1 MRNIYLMT
9 AALAMMAMTAN
20 AQSMK
25 HINMNASSQN
35 WAVTSAP
42 QKVENSTRKVATRA
56 GSDIT
61 DNQRYIN
68 YSYDE
73 SYVWPATFPADTQGA
88 ISLGTLFYSDAFT
101 KFEGCKIVGARFYVN
116 IPIGA
121 SKVGICHVKIENNT
135 PYVGD
140 ILASKEVP
148 STVAHWNYVWFDE
161 PYKIDTKNFDGLLP
175 YYDFT
180 PSNMSADAGYPIAS
194 SGTYAGTCGAL
205 AYGDVDGKHDQ
216 SSWAWQPIYLG
227 TDGSNLMIQLIIEK
241 EDGNFIIH
249 DLVMDKIAMSP
260 FVKNDTKTGLAFT
273 CHNDGRDNITN
284 VKFGIE
290 VDGVK
295 LGTFTYNK
303 DNLGENFKEIT
314 NADYSNIPVGLP
326 IDKDWAIG
334 EHEVTVYPVLVEGKE
349 PAGDL
354 TNDKL
359 TTKFKV
365 YKDNFDRTKNLVEF
379 YACQMSKY
387 TYFADQVLD
396 KTAKAR
402 EDDDLAIVSIHGDGQ
417 QVNEDGTVETL
428 SDVFTVPE
436 ANKLAY
442 YSTPSDGSGAFNRYF
457 YDNDVINY
465 EKALTVNMAAQ
476 AASDQDNVVSMLNT
490 IINESATYYPSFSTV
505 GIDSKLDDATGKLTI
520 KVMGKLINGY
530 QKLIGDDAR
539 LTVYLTEDK
548 VTGRQSTGGS
558 TIKPRFTHNHV
569 LRKIVTGTLG
579 DALQTNGNSYE
590 NDYEVELD
598 DAWKSQNMHI
608 IAFVSRP
615 MTEKEVDGKT
625 ALASAMND
633 LWVDNTNMVVV
644 GESDLTGISNNVIN
658 WNDVKE
664 VGRYT
669 IDGQK
674 LNAPMKGVNLVKLSN
689 GKTIKVVVK

>member
-35 WAVTSAP
+35 WAETSAP
-42 QKVENSTRKVATRA
+42 QKVENSTKKVATRA
-56 GSDIT
+56 GSDIA

-88 ISLGTLFYSDAFT
+88 ISLGTLFYSDAF
-101 KFEGCKIVGARFYVN
+101 KNFEGCKIVGARFYVN

-241 EDGNFIIH
+241 EDGNFILH
-249 DLVMDKIAMSP
+249 DLVLDKIAMSP
-260 FVKNDTKTGLAFT
+260 FVKNNTKTGLAFT

-290 VDGVK
+290 VDGEK
-295 LGTFTYNK
+295 MGTFTYDK
-303 DNLGENFKEIT
+303 TTAGDAFREIT

-326 IDKDWAIG
+326 INKDWAIG

-349 PAGDL
+349 PEGDL

-379 YACQMSKY
+379 YTCQMSKY
-387 TYFADQVLD
+387 TFFADAVLT

-417 QVNEDGTVETL
+417 QVNEDGSVETL

-442 YSTPSDGSGAFNRYF
+442 YSTPSDGSAAFNRYF
-457 YDNDVINY
+457 YDNDVINA

-476 AASDQDNVVSMLNT
+476 DPSDQDNVVGMLNT
-490 IINESATYYPSFSTV
+490 IIKESAAYYPSFSTV
-505 GIDSKLDDATGKLTI
+505 GIDSKLDDATGKLSI
-520 KVMGKLINGY
+520 KVMGKLINQY
-530 QKLIGDDAR
+530 QQLIGDDAR

-548 VTGRQSTGGS
+548 IIGKQNTGGS
-558 TIKPRFTHNHV
+558 IAKPRFTHNYV

-598 DAWKSQNMHI
+598 DAWKSKNMHI

-615 MTEKEVDGKT
+615 MKEQEKDGKT

-633 LWVDNTNMVVV
+633 LWVDNTNMVAV
-644 GESDLTGISNNVIN
+644 GESDLTGISNVIN
-658 WNDVKE
+658 WNEVKE

-674 LNAPMKGVNLVKLSN
+674 LNAPTKGINLVKLSN
-689 GKTIKVVVK
+689 GQTIKVIVK

>member
-1 MRNIYLMT
+1 MRNIYLMS
-9 AALAMMAMTAN
+9 AALALMAMSAN

-25 HINMNASSQN
+25 RINMETTAKT
-35 WAVTSAP
+35 WAETATP
-42 QKVENSTRKVATRA
+42 QKAAKKIATRA
-56 GSDIT
+56 GELEA
-61 DNQRYIN
+61 NQRYIN
-68 YSYDE
+68 YSFDE

-121 SKVGICHVKIENNT
+121 SKVGVCHVKVENGT

-161 PYKIDTKNFDGLLP
+161 PYKIDTKTFDGLLP

-180 PSNMSADAGYPIAS
+180 PSNMSADAGNPIAS
-194 SGTYAGTCGAL
+194 SGTWAGTCGAL
-205 AYGDVDGKHDQ
+205 AFGDVDGKHDPNT
-216 SSWAWQPIYLG
+216 WAWQPIYIG

-241 EDGNFIIH
+241 EDGNFILH
-249 DLVMDKIAMSP
+249 DLVMGKMAMVP
-260 FVKNDTKTGLAFT
+260 FAKSGNTTGLAFT

-290 VDGVK
+290 VDGEK
-295 LGTFTYNK
+295 MGTFTYDQK
-303 DNLGENFKEIT
+303 TAGDAFREIT
-314 NADYSNIPVGLP
+314 DADNSNIQVGLP
-326 IDKDWAIG
+326 IDKDWSIG

-349 PAGDL
+349 PEGDL

-387 TYFADQVLD
+387 TYFADQVLT

-436 ANKLAY
+436 ANKLAN
-442 YSTPSDGSGAFNRYF
+442 YSTPSDASAAFNRYF

-465 EKALTVNMAAQ
+465 DKALTVNMAAQ
-476 AASDQDNVVSMLNT
+476 KASDQENVVGMLNT
-490 IINESATYYPSFSTV
+490 IINESAAYYPSFSTV
-505 GIDSKLDDATGKLTI
+505 SIDSKLDDATGKLSI
-520 KVMGKLINGY
+520 KVMGKLINKY

-548 VTGRQSTGGS
+548 VKGKQNTGG
-558 TIKPRFTHNHV
+558 TMAKPTTHNHV

-615 MTEKEVDGKT
+615 MKETEKDGKT

-633 LWVDNTNMVVV
+633 LWVDNTNMVAV
-644 GESDLTGISNNVIN
+644 GESDLTGISNVIN
-658 WNDVKE
+658 WNEVKE

-674 LNAPMKGVNLVKLSN
+674 LNAPTKGINLVKLSN
-689 GKTIKVVVK
+689 GQTIKVIVK

>member
-35 WAVTSAP
+35 WAETSAP
-42 QKVENSTRKVATRA
+42 QKVENSTKKVATRA
-56 GSDIT
+56 GSDIA

-88 ISLGTLFYSDAFT
+88 ISLGTLFYSDAF
-101 KFEGCKIVGARFYVN
+101 KKYEGCKIVGARFYVN

-260 FVKNDTKTGLAFT
+260 FVKNDTKTGVAFT

-290 VDGVK
+290 VDGEK
-295 LGTFTYNK
+295 MGTFTYDK
-303 DNLGENFKEIT
+303 DNVGDKFREIT

-326 IDKDWAIG
+326 INKDWAIG

-349 PAGDL
+349 PEGDL

-365 YKDNFDRTKNLVEF
+365 YKDNFERTKNLVEF
-379 YACQMSKY
+379 YTCQMSKY
-387 TYFADQVLD
+387 TYYADEVLT
-396 KTAKAR
+396 KLGKAR
-402 EDDDLAIVSIHGDGQ
+402 EDEDLAIVSIHGESQ
-417 QVNEDGTVETL
+417 QKNEDGSVETL

-442 YSTPSDGSGAFNRYF
+442 YSTPSDGSAAFNRYF
-457 YDNDVINY
+457 YDNDVINL

-476 AASDQDNVVSMLNT
+476 KPSDQDNVVGMLNT
-490 IINESATYYPSFSTV
+490 IIKESAAYYPSFSTV
-505 GIDSKLDDATGKLTI
+505 GIDSKLDDATGKLSI
-520 KVMGKLINGY
+520 KVMGKLINQY
-530 QKLIGDDAR
+530 QQLIGDDAR

-548 VTGRQSTGGS
+548 VIGKQNTGGS
-558 TIKPRFTHNHV
+558 IAKPRFTHNYV

-598 DAWKSQNMHI
+598 DAWKSKNMHI

-615 MTEKEVDGKT
+615 MKEQEKDGKT

-633 LWVDNTNMVVV
+633 LWVDNTNMVAV
-644 GESDLTGISNNVIN
+644 GDSDLTGISNVIN
-658 WNDVKE
+658 WNEVKE

-674 LNAPMKGVNLVKLSN
+674 LNAPTKGINLVKLSN
-689 GKTIKVVVK
+689 GQTIKVVVK

>member
-1 MRNIYLMT
+1 MRNIYLMS
-9 AALAMMAMTAN
+9 AALVLMTMSAN

-25 HINMNASSQN
+25 RINKE
-35 WAVTSAP
+35 VTAKTWVETATP
-42 QKVENSTRKVATRA
+42 QKAAKKIATRA
-56 GSDIT
+56 GELEA
-61 DNQRYIN
+61 NQRYIN

-73 SYVWPATFPADTQGA
+73 SYVWPSTFPADTQGA
-88 ISLGTLFYSDAFT
+88 ISLGTLFYSDAF
-101 KFEGCKIVGARFYVN
+101 KKYEGCKIVGARFYVN

-121 SKVGICHVKIENNT
+121 SKVGVCHVKIENNI

-140 ILASKEVP
+140 ILASKDVP

-205 AYGDVDGKHDQ
+205 AYGDVDGKHDPN
-216 SSWAWQPIYLG
+216 SWAWQPIYLG

-260 FVKNDTKTGLAFT
+260 FVKNDTKTGVAFT

-290 VDGVK
+290 VDGEK
-295 LGTFTYNK
+295 MGTFTYDK
-303 DNLGENFKEIT
+303 TTAGDAFREIT
-314 NADYSNIPVGLP
+314 NADYSNIPVRLP
-326 IDKDWAIG
+326 IDKDWTIG

-387 TYFADQVLD
+387 TYFADQVLT
-396 KTAKAR
+396 KTAEAR
-402 EDDDLAIVSIHGDGQ
+402 EDDDLAIVSIHGESQ
-417 QVNEDGTVETL
+417 QQNEDGTVETL

-476 AASDQDNVVSMLNT
+476 DASDQDNVVSMLNT

-539 LTVYLTEDK
+539 LTVYLTEDEVIGK
-548 VTGRQSTGGS
+548 QSTGGS
-558 TIKPRFTHNHV
+558 IAKPTFTHNHV

-598 DAWKSQNMHI
+598 DAWKSQSMHI

-644 GESDLTGISNNVIN
+644 GESDLTGISNVIN
-658 WNDVKE
+658 WNGVKE

-674 LNAPMKGVNLVKLSN
+674 LNAPMKGINLVKLSN
-689 GKTIKVVVK
+689 GKTIKVIVK

>member
-1 MRNIYLMT
+1 MT

-402 EDDDLAIVSIHGDGQ
+402 EDDDLAIVSIHGESQ
-417 QVNEDGTVETL
+417 QQNEDGTVETL

-689 GKTIKVVVK
+689 GKTIKVVVKQ

>member
-1 MRNIYLMT
+1 MT

-35 WAVTSAP
+35 WAETSAP
-42 QKVENSTRKVATRA
+42 QKVENSTKKVATRA
-56 GSDIT
+56 GSDIA

-88 ISLGTLFYSDAFT
+88 ISLGTLFYSDAFK

-121 SKVGICHVKIENNT
+121 SKVGVCHVKIENNT

-260 FVKNDTKTGLAFT
+260 FVKNDTKTGVAFT

-290 VDGVK
+290 VDGEK
-295 LGTFTYNK
+295 MGTFTYNK
-303 DNLGENFKEIT
+303 DNVGDNFREIT

-326 IDKDWAIG
+326 INKDWAIG

-349 PAGDL
+349 PEGDL

-387 TYFADQVLD
+387 TFFADAVLT

-402 EDDDLAIVSIHGDGQ
+402 EDDDLAIVSIHGESQ
-417 QVNEDGTVETL
+417 QQNEDGTVETL

-476 AASDQDNVVSMLNT
+476 DASDQDNVVSMLNT

-548 VTGRQSTGGS
+548 VIGKQNSGGS
-558 TIKPRFTHNHV
+558 IAKPRYTHNHV

-598 DAWKSQNMHI
+598 DAWKSQSMHI

-633 LWVDNTNMVVV
+633 LWVDNTNMVAV
-644 GESDLTGISNNVIN
+644 GDSDLTGISNVIN
-658 WNDVKE
+658 WNEVKE

-674 LNAPMKGVNLVKLSN
+674 LNAPTKGINLVKLSN
-689 GKTIKVVVK
+689 GQTIKVIVK

>member
-1 MRNIYLMT
+1 MT

-35 WAVTSAP
+35 WAETSAP
-42 QKVENSTRKVATRA
+42 QKVENSTKKVATRA
-56 GSDIT
+56 GSDIA

-88 ISLGTLFYSDAFT
+88 ISLGTLFYSDAFK

-121 SKVGICHVKIENNT
+121 SKVGVCHVKIENNT

-260 FVKNDTKTGLAFT
+260 FVKNDTKTGVAFT

-290 VDGVK
+290 VDGEK
-295 LGTFTYNK
+295 MGTFTYNK
-303 DNLGENFKEIT
+303 DNVGDNFREIT

-326 IDKDWAIG
+326 INKDWAIG

-349 PAGDL
+349 PEGDL

-387 TYFADQVLD
+387 TFFADAVLT

-402 EDDDLAIVSIHGDGQ
+402 EDDDLAIVSIHGKSQ
-417 QVNEDGTVETL
+417 QQNEDGTVETL

-476 AASDQDNVVSMLNT
+476 DASDQDNVVSMLNT

-548 VTGRQSTGGS
+548 VIGKQNSGGS
-558 TIKPRFTHNHV
+558 IAKPRYTHNHV

-633 LWVDNTNMVVV
+633 LWVDNTNMVAV
-644 GESDLTGISNNVIN
+644 GDSDLTGISNVIN
-658 WNDVKE
+658 WNEVKE

-674 LNAPMKGVNLVKLSN
+674 LNAPMKGINLVKLSN
-689 GKTIKVVVK
+689 GKTIKVIVK

>member
-1 MRNIYLMT
+1 MT

-35 WAVTSAP
+35 WAETSAP
-42 QKVENSTRKVATRA
+42 QKVENSTKKVATRA
-56 GSDIT
+56 GSDIA

-88 ISLGTLFYSDAFT
+88 ISLGTLFYSDAF
-101 KFEGCKIVGARFYVN
+101 KKYEGCKIVGARFYVN

-260 FVKNDTKTGLAFT
+260 FVKNDTKTGVAFT

-290 VDGVK
+290 VDGEK
-295 LGTFTYNK
+295 MGTFTYDK
-303 DNLGENFKEIT
+303 DNVGDKFREIT

-326 IDKDWAIG
+326 INKDWAIG

-349 PAGDL
+349 PEGDL

-379 YACQMSKY
+379 YTCQMSKY
-387 TYFADQVLD
+387 TYYADEVLT
-396 KTAKAR
+396 KLGKAR
-402 EDDDLAIVSIHGDGQ
+402 EDEDLAIVSIHGESQ
-417 QVNEDGTVETL
+417 QKNEDGSVETL

-442 YSTPSDGSGAFNRYF
+442 YSTPSDGSAAFNRYF
-457 YDNDVINY
+457 YDNDVINL

-476 AASDQDNVVSMLNT
+476 KPSDQDNVVGMLNT
-490 IINESATYYPSFSTV
+490 IIKESAAYYPSFSTV
-505 GIDSKLDDATGKLTI
+505 GIDSKLDDATGKLSI
-520 KVMGKLINGY
+520 KVMGKLINQY
-530 QKLIGDDAR
+530 QQLIGDDAR

-548 VTGRQSTGGS
+548 VIGKQNTGGS
-558 TIKPRFTHNHV
+558 IAKPRFTHNHV

-590 NDYEVELD
+590 NDYEIELD
-598 DAWKSQNMHI
+598 DAWKSKNMHI

-615 MTEKEVDGKT
+615 MKEQEKDGKT

-633 LWVDNTNMVVV
+633 LWVDNTNMVAV
-644 GESDLTGISNNVIN
+644 GESDLTGISNVIN
-658 WNDVKE
+658 WNEVKE

-674 LNAPMKGVNLVKLSN
+674 LNAPTKGINLVKLSN
-689 GKTIKVVVK
+689 GQTIKVIVK

>member
-1 MRNIYLMT
+1 MRNIYLMS
-9 AALAMMAMTAN
+9 AALALMAMSAN

-25 HINMNASSQN
+25 HINKE
-35 WAVTSAP
+35 VTAKTWVETATP
-42 QKVENSTRKVATRA
+42 QKAAKKIATRA
-56 GSDIT
+56 GELEA
-61 DNQRYIN
+61 NQRYIN

-73 SYVWPATFPADTQGA
+73 SYVWPSTFPADTQGA
-88 ISLGTLFYSDAFT
+88 ISLGTLFYSDAFK

-121 SKVGICHVKIENNT
+121 SKVGICHVKIEDGT

-140 ILASKEVP
+140 ILASKDVP

-161 PYKIDTKNFDGLLP
+161 PYKIDTKTFDGLLP

-180 PSNMSADAGYPIAS
+180 PSNMSADAGNPIAS
-194 SGTYAGTCGAL
+194 SGTWAGTCGAL
-205 AYGDVDGKHDQ
+205 AFGDIDGKHDPNT
-216 SSWAWQPIYLG
+216 WAWQPIYIG

-241 EDGNFIIH
+241 EDGNFILH
-249 DLVMDKIAMSP
+249 DLVMSKMAMVP
-260 FVKNDTKTGLAFT
+260 FAKSGNTTGLAFT
-273 CHNDGRDNITN
+273 CHNDGRDNITT

-290 VDGVK
+290 VDGEK
-295 LGTFTYNK
+295 MGTFIYDQKTAG
-303 DNLGENFKEIT
+303 DAFREIT
-314 NADYSNIPVGLP
+314 DADNSNIQVGLP
-326 IDKDWAIG
+326 IDKNWGIG

-349 PAGDL
+349 PEGDL

-387 TYFADQVLD
+387 TYFADQVLT

-402 EDDDLAIVSIHGDGQ
+402 EDDDLAIVSIHGESQ
-417 QVNEDGTVETL
+417 QVNEDGSVETL

-465 EKALTVNMAAQ
+465 DKALTVNMAAQ
-476 AASDQDNVVSMLNT
+476 KASDQDNVVGMLNT
-490 IINESATYYPSFSTV
+490 IINESAAYYPSFSTIS
-505 GIDSKLDDATGKLTI
+505 IDSKLDDATGKLSI
-520 KVMGKLINGY
+520 KVMGKLINQY

-539 LTVYLTEDK
+539 LTVYLTEDEVK
-548 VTGRQSTGGS
+548 GKQNTGGS
-558 TIKPRFTHNHV
+558 IARPNFTHNHV

-590 NDYEVELD
+590 NDYEIELD
-598 DAWKSQNMHI
+598 DAWKSKNMNI
-608 IAFVSRP
+608 IAFISRP
-615 MTEKEVDGKT
+615 MTEKEEDGKT

-633 LWVDNTNMVVV
+633 LWVDNTNMVAV

>member
-1 MRNIYLMT
+1 MRNIYLMS
-9 AALAMMAMTAN
+9 AALVLMTMSAN

-25 HINMNASSQN
+25 RINKEATAKT
-35 WAVTSAP
+35 WVETATP
-42 QKVENSTRKVATRA
+42 QKAAKKIATRA
-56 GSDIT
+56 GELEA
-61 DNQRYIN
+61 NQRYIN

-73 SYVWPATFPADTQGA
+73 SYVWPSTFPADTQGA
-88 ISLGTLFYSDAFT
+88 ISLGTLFYSDAF
-101 KFEGCKIVGARFYVN
+101 KKYEGCKIVGARFYVN

-121 SKVGICHVKIENNT
+121 SKVGVCHVKVENGT

-161 PYKIDTKNFDGLLP
+161 PYKIDTKTFDGLLP

-180 PSNMSADAGYPIAS
+180 PSNMSADAGNPIAS
-194 SGTYAGTCGAL
+194 SGTWAGTCGAL
-205 AYGDVDGKHDQ
+205 AFGDVDGKHDPNT
-216 SSWAWQPIYLG
+216 WAWQPIYIG

-241 EDGNFIIH
+241 EDGNFILH
-249 DLVMDKIAMSP
+249 DLVMSKMAMVP
-260 FVKNDTKTGLAFT
+260 FAKSGNTTGLAFT

-290 VDGVK
+290 VDGK
-295 LGTFTYNK
+295 KMGSFTYDK
-303 DNLGENFKEIT
+303 TTAGDAFREIT
-314 NADYSNIPVGLP
+314 DADNSNIQVGLP
-326 IDKDWAIG
+326 IDKNWGIG

-349 PAGDL
+349 PEGDL

-387 TYFADQVLD
+387 TYFADQVLT

-402 EDDDLAIVSIHGDGQ
+402 EDDDLAIVSIHGESQ
-417 QVNEDGTVETL
+417 QVNEDGSVETL

-465 EKALTVNMAAQ
+465 DKALTVNMAAQ
-476 AASDQDNVVSMLNT
+476 KASDQDNVVGMLNT
-490 IINESATYYPSFSTV
+490 IINESAAYYPSFSTV
-505 GIDSKLDDATGKLTI
+505 SIDSKLDDATGKLSI
-520 KVMGKLINGY
+520 KVMGKLINQY

-539 LTVYLTEDK
+539 LTIYLTEDK
-548 VTGRQSTGGS
+548 VKGKQNTGG
-558 TIKPRFTHNHV
+558 TMAKPTTHNHV

-590 NDYEVELD
+590 NDYEIELD

-615 MTEKEVDGKT
+615 MTEKEEDGKT

-633 LWVDNTNMVVV
+633 LWVDNTNMVAV
-644 GESDLTGISNNVIN
+644 GDSDFTGISNVIN
-658 WNDVKE
+658 WNEVKE

-674 LNAPMKGVNLVKLSN
+674 LNAPTKGINLVKLSN
-689 GKTIKVVVK
+689 GQTIKVIVK

>member
-1 MRNIYLMT
+1 MT

-35 WAVTSAP
+35 WAKTSAP
-42 QKVENSTRKVATRA
+42 QKVENSTKKVATRA
-56 GSDIT
+56 GSDIA

-88 ISLGTLFYSDAFT
+88 ISLGTLFYSDAFK

-121 SKVGICHVKIENNT
+121 SKVGVCHVKIENNT

-260 FVKNDTKTGLAFT
+260 FVKNDTKTGVAFT

-290 VDGVK
+290 VDGEK
-295 LGTFTYNK
+295 MGTFTYDK
-303 DNLGENFKEIT
+303 DNVGDNFREIT

-326 IDKDWAIG
+326 INKDWAIG

-349 PAGDL
+349 PEGDL

-387 TYFADQVLD
+387 TFFADAVLT

-402 EDDDLAIVSIHGDGQ
+402 EDDDLAIVSIHGESQ
-417 QVNEDGTVETL
+417 QVNEDGSVETL
-428 SDVFTVPE
+428 SDEFTVPE

-476 AASDQDNVVSMLNT
+476 DASDQDNVASMLNT
-490 IINESATYYPSFSTV
+490 IINESAAYYPSFSTV
-505 GIDSKLDDATGKLTI
+505 GIDSKLDDATGKLSI
-520 KVMGKLINGY
+520 KVMGKLINQY
-530 QKLIGDDAR
+530 QQLIGDDAR

-548 VTGRQSTGGS
+548 VIGKQNTGGS
-558 TIKPRFTHNHV
+558 IAKPRFTHNYV

-615 MTEKEVDGKT
+615 MKETEKDGKT

-633 LWVDNTNMVVV
+633 LWVDNTNMVAV
-644 GESDLTGISNNVIN
+644 GDSDLTGISNIIN

-674 LNAPMKGVNLVKLSN
+674 LNAPTKGINLVKLSN
-689 GKTIKVVVK
+689 GQTIKVVVK

>member
-1 MRNIYLMT
+1 MT

-25 HINMNASSQN
+25 HINMNASSQT
-35 WAVTSAP
+35 WAEASTP

-56 GSDIT
+56 GSDIA

-88 ISLGTLFYSDAFT
+88 ISLGTLFYSDAF
-101 KFEGCKIVGARFYVN
+101 KNFEGCKIVGARFYVN

-241 EDGNFIIH
+241 EDGNFILH
-249 DLVMDKIAMSP
+249 DLVLDKIAMSP
-260 FVKNDTKTGLAFT
+260 FVKNNTKTGLAFT

-290 VDGVK
+290 VDGEK
-295 LGTFTYNK
+295 MGTFTYDK
-303 DNLGENFKEIT
+303 TTAGDAFKEIT

-326 IDKDWAIG
+326 VDKDWAIG

-365 YKDNFDRTKNLVEF
+365 YKENFDRTKNLVEF
-379 YACQMSKY
+379 YACQLSKY
-387 TYFADQVLD
+387 TYFADQVLT
-396 KTAKAR
+396 KTANAR
-402 EDDDLAIVSIHGDGQ
+402 EEDDLAIVSIHGEGQ
-417 QVNEDGTVETL
+417 QVNEDGSVEKL
-428 SDVFTVPE
+428 EDVFTVPE

-457 YDNDVINY
+457 YDNDVINA

-476 AASDQDNVVSMLNT
+476 DASDQDNVVSMLNT
-490 IINESATYYPSFSTV
+490 IINESTTFYPSFSTV
-505 GIDSKLDDATGKLTI
+505 GIESKLDDATGKLTI
-520 KVMGKLINGY
+520 KVMGKLINDY

-548 VTGRQSTGGS
+548 VIGKQNTGGS
-558 TIKPRFTHNHV
+558 IAKPRFPHNHV

-590 NDYEVELD
+590 NDYEIELD
-598 DAWKSQNMHI
+598 DAWKSKNMHI

-615 MTEKEVDGKT
+615 MKETEKDGKT

-633 LWVDNTNMVVV
+633 LWVDNTNMVAV
-644 GESDLTGISNNVIN
+644 GDSDLTGISNVIN

-674 LNAPMKGVNLVKLSN
+674 LNAPTKGINLVKLSN
-689 GKTIKVVVK
+689 GQTIKVIVK

>member
-1 MRNIYLMT
+1 M
-9 AALAMMAMTAN
+9 
-20 AQSMK
+20 
-25 HINMNASSQN
+25 
-35 WAVTSAP
+35 
-42 QKVENSTRKVATRA
+42 
-56 GSDIT
+56 
-61 DNQRYIN
+61 
-68 YSYDE
+68 
-73 SYVWPATFPADTQGA
+73 
-88 ISLGTLFYSDAFT
+88 
-101 KFEGCKIVGARFYVN
+101 
-116 IPIGA
+116 
-121 SKVGICHVKIENNT
+121 
-135 PYVGD
+135 
-140 ILASKEVP
+140 
-148 STVAHWNYVWFDE
+148 
-161 PYKIDTKNFDGLLP
+161 
-175 YYDFT
+175 
-180 PSNMSADAGYPIAS
+180 
-194 SGTYAGTCGAL
+194 
-205 AYGDVDGKHDQ
+205 DGK
-216 SSWAWQPIYLG
+216 
-227 TDGSNLMIQLIIEK
+227 
-241 EDGNFIIH
+241 
-249 DLVMDKIAMSP
+249 KI
-260 FVKNDTKTGLAFT
+260 
-273 CHNDGRDNITN
+273 
-284 VKFGIE
+284 
-290 VDGVK
+290 
-295 LGTFTYNK
+295 GTFTYNK
-303 DNLGENFKEIT
+303 DNVGDNFREIT

-326 IDKDWAIG
+326 IDKDWTIG

-365 YKDNFDRTKNLVEF
+365 YKENFDRTKNLVEF

-387 TYFADQVLD
+387 TFFADAVLD

-402 EDDDLAIVSIHGDGQ
+402 EDDDLAIVSIHGESQ
-417 QVNEDGTVETL
+417 QVNKDGSVETL
-428 SDVFTVPE
+428 TDVFTVPE

-476 AASDQDNVVSMLNT
+476 DASDQDNVVSMLNT

-548 VTGRQSTGGS
+548 VIGKQSTGG
-558 TIKPRFTHNHV
+558 TTTKPRFTHNHV

-598 DAWKSQNMHI
+598 DAWKSQSMHI

-644 GESDLTGISNNVIN
+644 GESDLTGISNVIN

-674 LNAPMKGVNLVKLSN
+674 LNAPMKGINLVKLSN
-689 GKTIKVVVK
+689 GKTIKVIVK

>member
-35 WAVTSAP
+35 WAETSAP
-42 QKVENSTRKVATRA
+42 QKVENSTKKVATRA
-56 GSDIT
+56 GSDIA

-88 ISLGTLFYSDAFT
+88 ISLGTLFYSDAF
-101 KFEGCKIVGARFYVN
+101 KNFEGCKIVGARFYVN

-241 EDGNFIIH
+241 EDGNFILH
-249 DLVMDKIAMSP
+249 DLVLDKIAMSP
-260 FVKNDTKTGLAFT
+260 FVKNNTKTGLAFT

-290 VDGVK
+290 VDGEK
-295 LGTFTYNK
+295 MGTFTYDK
-303 DNLGENFKEIT
+303 TTAGDAFREIT

-326 IDKDWAIG
+326 INKDWAIG

-349 PAGDL
+349 PEGDL

-379 YACQMSKY
+379 YTCQMSKY
-387 TYFADQVLD
+387 TFFADAVLT

-417 QVNEDGTVETL
+417 QVNEDGSVETL

-442 YSTPSDGSGAFNRYF
+442 YSTPSDGSAAFNRYF
-457 YDNDVINY
+457 YDNDVINA

-476 AASDQDNVVSMLNT
+476 DPSDQDNVVGMLNT
-490 IINESATYYPSFSTV
+490 IIKESAAYYPSFSTV
-505 GIDSKLDDATGKLTI
+505 GIDSKLDDATGKLSI
-520 KVMGKLINGY
+520 KVMGKLINQY
-530 QKLIGDDAR
+530 QQLIGDDAR

-548 VTGRQSTGGS
+548 IIGKQNTGGS
-558 TIKPRFTHNHV
+558 IAKPRFTHNYV

-598 DAWKSQNMHI
+598 DAWKSKNMHI

-615 MTEKEVDGKT
+615 MKEQEKDGKT

-633 LWVDNTNMVVV
+633 LWVDNTNMVAV
-644 GESDLTGISNNVIN
+644 GDSDLTGISNVIN
-658 WNDVKE
+658 WNEVKE

-674 LNAPMKGVNLVKLSN
+674 LNAPTKGINLVKLSN
-689 GKTIKVVVK
+689 GQTIKVVVK

>member
-1 MRNIYLMT
+1 MT

-35 WAVTSAP
+35 WAETSAP
-42 QKVENSTRKVATRA
+42 QKVENSTKKVATRA
-56 GSDIT
+56 GSDIA

-88 ISLGTLFYSDAFT
+88 ISLGTLFYSDAFK

-121 SKVGICHVKIENNT
+121 SKVGVCHVKIENNT

-260 FVKNDTKTGLAFT
+260 FVKN
-273 CHNDGRDNITN
+273 

-290 VDGVK
+290 VDGEK
-295 LGTFTYNK
+295 MGTFTYNK
-303 DNLGENFKEIT
+303 DNVGDNFREIT

-326 IDKDWAIG
+326 INKDWAIG

-349 PAGDL
+349 PEGDL

-387 TYFADQVLD
+387 TFFADAVLT

-402 EDDDLAIVSIHGDGQ
+402 EDDDLAIVSIHGESQ
-417 QVNEDGTVETL
+417 QQNEDGTVETL

-476 AASDQDNVVSMLNT
+476 DASDQDNVVSMLNT

-548 VTGRQSTGGS
+548 VIGKQNSGGS
-558 TIKPRFTHNHV
+558 IAKPRYTHNHV

-598 DAWKSQNMHI
+598 DAWKSQSMHI

-633 LWVDNTNMVVV
+633 LWVDNTNMVAV
-644 GESDLTGISNNVIN
+644 GDSDLTGISNVIN
-658 WNDVKE
+658 WNEVKE

-674 LNAPMKGVNLVKLSN
+674 LNAPTKGINLVKLSN
-689 GKTIKVVVK
+689 GQTIKVIVK

>member
-1 MRNIYLMT
+1 MT
-9 AALAMMAMTAN
+9 AAIAMMAMTAN

-35 WAVTSAP
+35 WAETSAP
-42 QKVENSTRKVATRA
+42 QKVENSTKKVATRA
-56 GSDIT
+56 GSDIA

-88 ISLGTLFYSDAFT
+88 ISLGTLFYSDAF
-101 KFEGCKIVGARFYVN
+101 KKYEGCKIVGARFYVN

-241 EDGNFIIH
+241 EDGNFILH
-249 DLVMDKIAMSP
+249 DLVLDKIAMSP
-260 FVKNDTKTGLAFT
+260 FVKNNTKTGLAFT

-290 VDGVK
+290 VDGEK
-295 LGTFTYNK
+295 MGTFTYDK
-303 DNLGENFKEIT
+303 DNVGDKFREIT

-326 IDKDWAIG
+326 INKDWAIG

-365 YKDNFDRTKNLVEF
+365 YKENFDRTKNLVEF
-379 YACQMSKY
+379 YACQLSKY
-387 TYFADQVLD
+387 TYFADQVLT
-396 KTAKAR
+396 KTANAR
-402 EDDDLAIVSIHGDGQ
+402 EEDDLAIVSIHGEGQ
-417 QVNEDGTVETL
+417 QVNEDGSVEKL
-428 SDVFTVPE
+428 EDVFTVPE

-457 YDNDVINY
+457 YDNDVINA

-476 AASDQDNVVSMLNT
+476 DASDQDNVVSMLNT
-490 IINESATYYPSFSTV
+490 IINESTTFYPSFSTV
-505 GIDSKLDDATGKLTI
+505 GIESKLDDATGKLTI
-520 KVMGKLINGY
+520 KVMGKLINDY

-548 VTGRQSTGGS
+548 VIGKQNTGGS
-558 TIKPRFTHNHV
+558 IAKPRFTHNHV

-590 NDYEVELD
+590 NDYEIELD
-598 DAWKSQNMHI
+598 DAWKSKNMHI

-615 MTEKEVDGKT
+615 MKEQEKDGKT
-625 ALASAMND
+625 TLASAMND
-633 LWVDNTNMVVV
+633 LWVDNTNMVAV
-644 GESDLTGISNNVIN
+644 GDSDLTGISNVIN
-658 WNDVKE
+658 WNEVKE

-674 LNAPMKGVNLVKLSN
+674 LNAPTKGINLVKLSN
-689 GKTIKVVVK
+689 GQTIKVIVK

>member
-1 MRNIYLMT
+1 MRNIYLMS
-9 AALAMMAMTAN
+9 AALVLMTMSAN

-25 HINMNASSQN
+25 RINKEATAKT
-35 WAVTSAP
+35 WVETATP
-42 QKVENSTRKVATRA
+42 QKAAKKIATRA
-56 GSDIT
+56 GELEA
-61 DNQRYIN
+61 NQRYIN

-73 SYVWPATFPADTQGA
+73 SYVWPSTFPADTQGA
-88 ISLGTLFYSDAFT
+88 ISLGTLFYSDAF
-101 KFEGCKIVGARFYVN
+101 KKYEGCKIVGARFYVN

-121 SKVGICHVKIENNT
+121 SKVGVCHVKVENGT

-161 PYKIDTKNFDGLLP
+161 PYKIDTKTFDGLLP

-180 PSNMSADAGYPIAS
+180 PSNMSADAGNPIAS
-194 SGTYAGTCGAL
+194 SGTWAGTCGAL
-205 AYGDVDGKHDQ
+205 AFGDIDGKHDPNT
-216 SSWAWQPIYLG
+216 WAWQPIYIG
-227 TDGSNLMIQLIIEK
+227 ADGSNLMIQLIIEK
-241 EDGNFIIH
+241 EDGNFILH
-249 DLVMDKIAMSP
+249 DLVMSKMAMVP
-260 FVKNDTKTGLAFT
+260 FAKSGNTTGLAFT

-290 VDGVK
+290 VDGK
-295 LGTFTYNK
+295 KMGTFIYDKTTAG
-303 DNLGENFKEIT
+303 DAFREIT
-314 NADYSNIPVGLP
+314 DADNSNIQVGLP
-326 IDKDWAIG
+326 IDKDWSIG

-349 PAGDL
+349 PEGDL

-379 YACQMSKY
+379 YACQLSKY
-387 TYFADQVLD
+387 TYFADQVLT

-436 ANKLAY
+436 ANKLAN
-442 YSTPSDGSGAFNRYF
+442 YSTPSDASAAFNRYF

-465 EKALTVNMAAQ
+465 DKALTVNMAAQ
-476 AASDQDNVVSMLNT
+476 KASDQENVVGMLNT
-490 IINESATYYPSFSTV
+490 IINESAAYYPSFSTV
-505 GIDSKLDDATGKLTI
+505 SIDSKLDDATGKLSI
-520 KVMGKLINGY
+520 KVMGKLINKY

-539 LTVYLTEDK
+539 LTVYLTEDNVRGK
-548 VTGRQSTGGS
+548 QNTGGS
-558 TIKPRFTHNHV
+558 IAKPTTHNHV
-569 LRKIVTGTLG
+569 LRKIVTNTLG

-590 NDYEVELD
+590 NDYEIELD
-598 DAWKSQNMHI
+598 DAWKSKNMHI
-608 IAFVSRP
+608 IAFISRP
-615 MTEKEVDGKT
+615 MKEQEKDGKT

-633 LWVDNTNMVVV
+633 LWVDNTNMVAV
-644 GESDLTGISNNVIN
+644 GDSDFTGISNVIN
-658 WNDVKE
+658 WNEVKE

-674 LNAPMKGVNLVKLSN
+674 LNAPTKGINLVKLSN
-689 GKTIKVVVK
+689 GQTIKVIVK

>member
-9 AALAMMAMTAN
+9 AAIAMMAMTAN

-35 WAVTSAP
+35 WAETSAP
-42 QKVENSTRKVATRA
+42 QKVENSTKKVATRA
-56 GSDIT
+56 GSDIA

-88 ISLGTLFYSDAFT
+88 ISLGTLFYSDAF
-101 KFEGCKIVGARFYVN
+101 KKYEGCKIVGARFYVN

-241 EDGNFIIH
+241 EGGNFILH
-249 DLVMDKIAMSP
+249 DLVLDKIAMSP
-260 FVKNDTKTGLAFT
+260 FVKNNTKTGLAFT

-290 VDGVK
+290 VDGEK
-295 LGTFTYNK
+295 MGTFTYDK
-303 DNLGENFKEIT
+303 TTAGDAFREIT

-326 IDKDWAIG
+326 INKDWAIG

-349 PAGDL
+349 PEGDL

-379 YACQMSKY
+379 YTCQMSKY
-387 TYFADQVLD
+387 TFFADAVLT

-417 QVNEDGTVETL
+417 QVNEDGSVETL
-428 SDVFTVPE
+428 TDVFTVPE

-442 YSTPSDGSGAFNRYF
+442 YSTPSDGSAAFNRYF
-457 YDNDVINY
+457 YDNDVINA

-476 AASDQDNVVSMLNT
+476 DPSDQDNVVGMLNT
-490 IINESATYYPSFSTV
+490 IIKESAAYYPSFSTV
-505 GIDSKLDDATGKLTI
+505 GIDSKLDDATGKLSI
-520 KVMGKLINGY
+520 KVMGKLINQY
-530 QKLIGDDAR
+530 QQLIGDDAR

-548 VTGRQSTGGS
+548 IIGKQNTGGS
-558 TIKPRFTHNHV
+558 IAKPRFTHNYV

-598 DAWKSQNMHI
+598 DAWKSKNMHI

-615 MTEKEVDGKT
+615 MKETEKDGKT

-633 LWVDNTNMVVV
+633 LWVDNTNMVAV
-644 GESDLTGISNNVIN
+644 GDSDLTGISNVIN
-658 WNDVKE
+658 WNEVKE

-674 LNAPMKGVNLVKLSN
+674 LNAPTKGINLVKLSN
-689 GKTIKVVVK
+689 GQTIKVIVK

>member
-1 MRNIYLMT
+1 MT

-35 WAVTSAP
+35 WAETSAP
-42 QKVENSTRKVATRA
+42 QKVENSTKKVATRA
-56 GSDIT
+56 GSDIA

-88 ISLGTLFYSDAFT
+88 ISLGTLFYSDAF
-101 KFEGCKIVGARFYVN
+101 KNFEGCKIVGARFYVN

-241 EDGNFIIH
+241 EDGNFILH
-249 DLVMDKIAMSP
+249 DLVLDKIAMSP
-260 FVKNDTKTGLAFT
+260 FVKNNTKTGLAFT

-290 VDGVK
+290 VDGEK
-295 LGTFTYNK
+295 MGTFTYDK
-303 DNLGENFKEIT
+303 TTAGDAFREIT

-326 IDKDWAIG
+326 INKDWAIG

-349 PAGDL
+349 PEGDL

-379 YACQMSKY
+379 YTCQMSKY
-387 TYFADQVLD
+387 TFFADAVLT

-417 QVNEDGTVETL
+417 QVNEDGSVETL

-442 YSTPSDGSGAFNRYF
+442 YSTPSDGSAAFNRYF
-457 YDNDVINY
+457 YDNDVINA

-476 AASDQDNVVSMLNT
+476 DPSDQDNVVGMLNT
-490 IINESATYYPSFSTV
+490 IIKESAAYYPSFSTV
-505 GIDSKLDDATGKLTI
+505 GIDSKLDDATGKLSI
-520 KVMGKLINGY
+520 KVMGKLINQY
-530 QKLIGDDAR
+530 QQLIGDDAR

-548 VTGRQSTGGS
+548 IIGKQNTGGS
-558 TIKPRFTHNHV
+558 IAKPRFTHNYV

-590 NDYEVELD
+590 NDYEIELD
-598 DAWKSQNMHI
+598 DAWKSKNMHI

-615 MTEKEVDGKT
+615 MKETEKDGKT

-633 LWVDNTNMVVV
+633 LWVDNTNMVAV
-644 GESDLTGISNNVIN
+644 GESDLTGISNVIN
-658 WNDVKE
+658 WNEVKE

-674 LNAPMKGVNLVKLSN
+674 LNAPTKGINLVKLSN
-689 GKTIKVVVK
+689 GQTIKVVVK

>member
-1 MRNIYLMT
+1 MRNIYLMS
-9 AALAMMAMTAN
+9 AALALMAMSAN

-25 HINMNASSQN
+25 HINKEATAKT
-35 WAVTSAP
+35 WVETATP
-42 QKVENSTRKVATRA
+42 QKAAKKIATRA
-56 GSDIT
+56 GELEA
-61 DNQRYIN
+61 NQRYIN
-68 YSYDE
+68 YSYNE
-73 SYVWPATFPADTQGA
+73 SYVWPSTFPADTQGA
-88 ISLGTLFYSDAFT
+88 ISLGTLFYSDAFK

-121 SKVGICHVKIENNT
+121 SKVGVCHVKIENNT

-161 PYKIDTKNFDGLLP
+161 PYKIDTKTFDGLLP

-194 SGTYAGTCGAL
+194 SGTWAGTCGAL
-205 AYGDVDGKHDQ
+205 AYGDVDGKHDPN
-216 SSWAWQPIYLG
+216 SWAWQPIYLG

-260 FVKNDTKTGLAFT
+260 FAKNDTKTGVAFT

-290 VDGVK
+290 VDGEK
-295 LGTFTYNK
+295 MGTFTYDK
-303 DNLGENFKEIT
+303 DNVGDNFREIT

-326 IDKDWAIG
+326 INKDWAIG

-349 PAGDL
+349 PEGDL

-379 YACQMSKY
+379 YACQLSKY

-402 EDDDLAIVSIHGDGQ
+402 EDDDLAIVSIHGESQ
-417 QVNEDGTVETL
+417 QVNKDGSVETL
-428 SDVFTVPE
+428 TDVFTVPE

-457 YDNDVINY
+457 YDNDVINT

-476 AASDQDNVVSMLNT
+476 DASDQENVVGMLNT
-490 IINESATYYPSFSTV
+490 IIDESAAYYPSFSTV
-505 GIDSKLDDATGKLTI
+505 GIDSKLDDATGKLSI
-520 KVMGKLINGY
+520 KVMGKLINQY
-530 QKLIGDDAR
+530 QQLIGDDAR

-548 VTGRQSTGGS
+548 VIGKQNTGGS
-558 TIKPRFTHNHV
+558 IAKPRFTHNYV

-615 MTEKEVDGKT
+615 MKETEKDGKT

-633 LWVDNTNMVVV
+633 LWVDNTNMVAV
-644 GESDLTGISNNVIN
+644 GESDLTGISNVIN
-658 WNDVKE
+658 WNEVKE

-674 LNAPMKGVNLVKLSN
+674 LNAPTKGINLVKLSN
-689 GKTIKVVVK
+689 GQTIKVIVK

>member
-1 MRNIYLMT
+1 
-9 AALAMMAMTAN
+9 MMAMTAN

-25 HINMNASSQN
+25 HINMNASSQT
-35 WAVTSAP
+35 WAETSTP

-56 GSDIT
+56 GSDIA

-88 ISLGTLFYSDAFT
+88 ISLGTLFYSDAFK

-121 SKVGICHVKIENNT
+121 SKVGVCHVKIENNI

-140 ILASKEVP
+140 ILASKDVP

-205 AYGDVDGKHDQ
+205 AYGDVDGKHDPN
-216 SSWAWQPIYLG
+216 SWAWQPIYLG

-260 FVKNDTKTGLAFT
+260 FVKNDTKTGVAFT

-290 VDGVK
+290 VDGEK
-295 LGTFTYNK
+295 IGTFTYNK
-303 DNLGENFKEIT
+303 DNVGDNFREIT
-314 NADYSNIPVGLP
+314 NADYSNIPVRLP
-326 IDKDWAIG
+326 IDKDWTIG
-334 EHEVTVYPVLVEGKE
+334 EHEVTVYPMLVEGKE

-387 TYFADQVLD
+387 TYFADQVLT
-396 KTAKAR
+396 KTAEAR
-402 EDDDLAIVSIHGDGQ
+402 EDDDLAIVSIHGESQ
-417 QVNEDGTVETL
+417 QENEDGTVETL

-476 AASDQDNVVSMLNT
+476 DGSDQDNVVSMLNT

-548 VTGRQSTGGS
+548 VIGKQSTGGS
-558 TIKPRFTHNHV
+558 IAKPTFTHNHV

-633 LWVDNTNMVVV
+633 LWVDNTNMVAV
-644 GESDLTGISNNVIN
+644 GKSDLTGISNVIN
-658 WNDVKE
+658 WNEVKE

-674 LNAPMKGVNLVKLSN
+674 LNAPTKGINLVKLSN
-689 GKTIKVVVK
+689 GKTIKVIVK

>member
-25 HINMNASSQN
+25 HINMNASSQT
-35 WAVTSAP
+35 WAETSTP
-42 QKVENSTRKVATRA
+42 QKVENSIRKVATRA
-56 GSDIT
+56 GSDIAA
-61 DNQRYIN
+61 NQRYIN

-73 SYVWPATFPADTQGA
+73 SFVWPSGMKGA
-88 ISLGTLFYSDAFT
+88 KGTLSLGTIFYNDAF
-101 KFEGCKIVGARFYVN
+101 KKYEGCKIAGARFYLTA
-116 IPIGA
+116 PIGN
-121 SKVGICHVKIENNT
+121 SKVTICKIDDQGNVTNAIAE
-135 PYVGD
+135 
-140 ILASKEVP
+140 KEIA
-148 STVAHWNYVWFDE
+148 TTELHWNYVWFDE
-161 PYKIDTKNFDGLLP
+161 PYTIDTKDFYALLP
-175 YYDFT
+175 YYDYT
-180 PSNMSADAGYPIAS
+180 PEQVESEKPIGS
-194 SGTYAGTCGAL
+194 SGTYVGPYGFLAFGDIYEDGRDETKWQWEPISAG
-205 AYGDVDGKHDQ
+205 Y
-216 SSWAWQPIYLG
+216 
-227 TDGSNLMIQLIIEK
+227 DGSNLMIQLIIEK
-241 EDGNFIIH
+241 EDGNFILH
-249 DLVMDKIAMSP
+249 DLVMNKMAMVP
-260 FVKNDTKTGLAFT
+260 FAKNGNTTGLAFT

-290 VDGVK
+290 VDGEK
-295 LGTFTYNK
+295 MGTFTYDK
-303 DNLGENFKEIT
+303 TTAGDAFKEIT
-314 NADYSNIPVGLP
+314 DADYSNIQVGLP
-326 IDKDWAIG
+326 IDKDWSIG

-349 PAGDL
+349 PEGDL

-365 YKDNFDRTKNLVEF
+365 YKENFDRTKNLVEF

-402 EDDDLAIVSIHGDGQ
+402 EDDDLAIVSIHGKSQ
-417 QVNEDGTVETL
+417 QQNEDGTVETL

-442 YSTPSDGSGAFNRYF
+442 YSTPSDGSAAFNRYF

-476 AASDQDNVVSMLNT
+476 DASDQDNVVSMLNT

-505 GIDSKLDDATGKLTI
+505 GIDSKLDDTTGKLTI

-539 LTVYLTEDK
+539 LTVYLTEDGVIGK
-548 VTGRQSTGGS
+548 QNTGGS
-558 TIKPRFTHNHV
+558 IAKPRATHNYV

-598 DAWKSQNMHI
+598 DAWKSKNMHI

-615 MTEKEVDGKT
+615 MKETEKDGKT

-633 LWVDNTNMVVV
+633 LWVDNTNMVAV
-644 GESDLTGISNNVIN
+644 GESDLTGISNVIN
-658 WNDVKE
+658 WNEVKE

-674 LNAPMKGVNLVKLSN
+674 LNAPMKGINLVKLSN
-689 GKTIKVVVK
+689 GQTIKVIVK

>member
-9 AALAMMAMTAN
+9 AAIAMMAMTAN

-35 WAVTSAP
+35 WAETSAP
-42 QKVENSTRKVATRA
+42 QKVENSTKKVATRA
-56 GSDIT
+56 GSDIA

-73 SYVWPATFPADTQGA
+73 GYVWPATFPADTQGA
-88 ISLGTLFYSDAFT
+88 ISLGTLFYSDAF
-101 KFEGCKIVGARFYVN
+101 KKYEGCKIVGARFYVN

-121 SKVGICHVKIENNT
+121 SKVGVCHVKVENGT

-161 PYKIDTKNFDGLLP
+161 PYKIDTKTFDGLLP

-180 PSNMSADAGYPIAS
+180 PSNMSADAGNPIAS
-194 SGTYAGTCGAL
+194 SGTWAGTCGAL
-205 AYGDVDGKHDQ
+205 AFGDIDGKHDPNT
-216 SSWAWQPIYLG
+216 WAWQPIYIG
-227 TDGSNLMIQLIIEK
+227 TNGSNLMIQLIIEK
-241 EDGNFIIH
+241 EDGNFILH
-249 DLVMDKIAMSP
+249 DLVLDKIAMSP
-260 FVKNDTKTGLAFT
+260 FVKNNTKTGLAFT

-290 VDGVK
+290 VDGEK
-295 LGTFTYNK
+295 MGTFTYDK
-303 DNLGENFKEIT
+303 TTAGDAFKEIT

-326 IDKDWAIG
+326 VDKDWAIG

-365 YKDNFDRTKNLVEF
+365 YKENFDRTKNLVEF
-379 YACQMSKY
+379 YACQLSKY
-387 TYFADQVLD
+387 TFFADAVLT
-396 KTAKAR
+396 KTANAR
-402 EDDDLAIVSIHGDGQ
+402 EEDDLAIVSIHGEGQ
-417 QVNEDGTVETL
+417 QVNEDGSVEKL
-428 SDVFTVPE
+428 EDVFTVPE

-457 YDNDVINY
+457 YDNDDINA

-476 AASDQDNVVSMLNT
+476 DASDQDNVVSMLNT
-490 IINESATYYPSFSTV
+490 IINESTTFYPSFSTV
-505 GIDSKLDDATGKLTI
+505 GIESKLDDATGKLTI
-520 KVMGKLINGY
+520 KVMGKLINDY

-548 VTGRQSTGGS
+548 VIGKQNTGGS
-558 TIKPRFTHNHV
+558 IAKPRFTHNHV

-590 NDYEVELD
+590 NDYEIELD
-598 DAWKSQNMHI
+598 DAWKSKNMHI

-615 MTEKEVDGKT
+615 MKETEKDGKT

-633 LWVDNTNMVVV
+633 LWVDNTNMVAV
-644 GESDLTGISNNVIN
+644 GESDLTGISNVIN
-658 WNDVKE
+658 WNEVKE

-674 LNAPMKGVNLVKLSN
+674 LNAPTKGINLVKLSN
-689 GKTIKVVVK
+689 GQTIKVIVK

>member
-1 MRNIYLMT
+1 MT

-35 WAVTSAP
+35 WAETSAP
-42 QKVENSTRKVATRA
+42 QKVENSTKKVATRA
-56 GSDIT
+56 GSDIA

-88 ISLGTLFYSDAFT
+88 ISLGTLFYSDAF
-101 KFEGCKIVGARFYVN
+101 KKYEGCKIVGARFYVN

-241 EDGNFIIH
+241 EDGNFILH
-249 DLVMDKIAMSP
+249 DLVLDKIAMSP
-260 FVKNDTKTGLAFT
+260 FVKNNTKTGLAFT

-290 VDGVK
+290 VDGEK
-295 LGTFTYNK
+295 MGTFTYDK
-303 DNLGENFKEIT
+303 TTAGDAFKEIT

-326 IDKDWAIG
+326 VDKDWAIG

-349 PAGDL
+349 PEGDL

-379 YACQMSKY
+379 YTCQMSKY
-387 TYFADQVLD
+387 TFFADAVLT

-417 QVNEDGTVETL
+417 QVNEDGSVETL

-442 YSTPSDGSGAFNRYF
+442 YSTPSDGSAAFNRYF
-457 YDNDVINY
+457 YDNDVINA

-476 AASDQDNVVSMLNT
+476 DPSDQDNVVGMLNT
-490 IINESATYYPSFSTV
+490 IIKESAAYYPSFSTV
-505 GIDSKLDDATGKLTI
+505 GIDSKLDDATGKLSI
-520 KVMGKLINGY
+520 KVMGKLINQY
-530 QKLIGDDAR
+530 QQLIGDDAR

-548 VTGRQSTGGS
+548 IIGKQNTGGS
-558 TIKPRFTHNHV
+558 IAKPRFTHNYV

-598 DAWKSQNMHI
+598 DAWKSKNMHI

-615 MTEKEVDGKT
+615 MKETEKDGKT

-633 LWVDNTNMVVV
+633 LWVDNTNMVAV
-644 GESDLTGISNNVIN
+644 GESDLTGISNVIN
-658 WNDVKE
+658 WNEVKE

-674 LNAPMKGVNLVKLSN
+674 LNAPTKGINLVKLSN
-689 GKTIKVVVK
+689 GQTIKVIVK

>member
-1 MRNIYLMT
+1 MT

-35 WAVTSAP
+35 WAETSAP
-42 QKVENSTRKVATRA
+42 QKVENSTKKVATRA
-56 GSDIT
+56 GSDIA

-88 ISLGTLFYSDAFT
+88 ISLGTLFYSDAF
-101 KFEGCKIVGARFYVN
+101 KKYEGCKIVGARFYVN

-241 EDGNFIIH
+241 EDGNFILH
-249 DLVMDKIAMSP
+249 DLVLDKIAMSP
-260 FVKNDTKTGLAFT
+260 FVKNNTKTGLAFT

-290 VDGVK
+290 VDGEK
-295 LGTFTYNK
+295 MGTFTYDK
-303 DNLGENFKEIT
+303 TTAGDAFREIT

-326 IDKDWAIG
+326 INKDWAIG

-349 PAGDL
+349 PEGDL

-379 YACQMSKY
+379 YTCQMSKY
-387 TYFADQVLD
+387 TFFADAVLT

-417 QVNEDGTVETL
+417 QVNEDGSVETL

-442 YSTPSDGSGAFNRYF
+442 YSTPSDGSAAFNRYF
-457 YDNDVINY
+457 YDNDVINA

-476 AASDQDNVVSMLNT
+476 DPSDQDNVVGMLNT
-490 IINESATYYPSFSTV
+490 IIKESAAYYPSFSTV
-505 GIDSKLDDATGKLTI
+505 GIDSKLDDATGKLSI
-520 KVMGKLINGY
+520 KVMGKLINQY
-530 QKLIGDDAR
+530 QQLIGDDAR

-548 VTGRQSTGGS
+548 IIGKQNTGGS
-558 TIKPRFTHNHV
+558 IAKPRFTHNYV

-598 DAWKSQNMHI
+598 DAWKSKNMHI

-615 MTEKEVDGKT
+615 MKETEKDGKT

-633 LWVDNTNMVVV
+633 LWVDNTNMVAV
-644 GESDLTGISNNVIN
+644 GDSDLTGISNVIN
-658 WNDVKE
+658 WNEVKE

-674 LNAPMKGVNLVKLSN
+674 LNAPTKGINLVKLSN
-689 GKTIKVVVK
+689 GQTIKVVVK

>member
-25 HINMNASSQN
+25 HINMNASSQT
-35 WAVTSAP
+35 WAEASTP

-56 GSDIT
+56 GSDIA

-88 ISLGTLFYSDAFT
+88 ISLGTLFYSDAF
-101 KFEGCKIVGARFYVN
+101 KNFEGCKIVGARFYVN

-241 EDGNFIIH
+241 EDGNFILH
-249 DLVMDKIAMSP
+249 DLVLDKIAMSP
-260 FVKNDTKTGLAFT
+260 FVKNNTKTGLAFT

-290 VDGVK
+290 VDGEK
-295 LGTFTYNK
+295 MGTFTYDK
-303 DNLGENFKEIT
+303 TTAGDAFKEIT

-326 IDKDWAIG
+326 VDKDWAIG

-365 YKDNFDRTKNLVEF
+365 YKENFDRTKNLVEF
-379 YACQMSKY
+379 YACQLSKY
-387 TYFADQVLD
+387 TYFADQVLT
-396 KTAKAR
+396 KTANAR
-402 EDDDLAIVSIHGDGQ
+402 EEDDLAIVSIHGEGQ
-417 QVNEDGTVETL
+417 QVNEDGSVEKL
-428 SDVFTVPE
+428 EDVFTVPE

-457 YDNDVINY
+457 YDNDVINA

-476 AASDQDNVVSMLNT
+476 DASDQDNVVSMLNT
-490 IINESATYYPSFSTV
+490 IINESTTFYPSFSTV
-505 GIDSKLDDATGKLTI
+505 GIESKLDDATGKLTI
-520 KVMGKLINGY
+520 KVMGKLINDY

-548 VTGRQSTGGS
+548 VIGKQNTGGS
-558 TIKPRFTHNHV
+558 IAKPRFTHNHV

-590 NDYEVELD
+590 NDYEIELD
-598 DAWKSQNMHI
+598 DAWKSKNMHI

-615 MTEKEVDGKT
+615 MKETEKDGKT

-633 LWVDNTNMVVV
+633 LWVDNTNMVAV
-644 GESDLTGISNNVIN
+644 GESDLTGISNVIN
-658 WNDVKE
+658 WNEVKE

-674 LNAPMKGVNLVKLSN
+674 LNAPTKGINLVKLSN
-689 GKTIKVVVK
+689 GKTIKVIVK

>member
-1 MRNIYLMT
+1 MK

-25 HINMNASSQN
+25 HINMNASSQT
-35 WAVTSAP
+35 WAETSTP

-56 GSDIT
+56 GSDIA

-88 ISLGTLFYSDAFT
+88 ISLGTLFYSDAF
-101 KFEGCKIVGARFYVN
+101 KNFEGCKIVGARFYVN

-241 EDGNFIIH
+241 EDGNFILH
-249 DLVMDKIAMSP
+249 DLVLDKIAMSP
-260 FVKNDTKTGLAFT
+260 FVKNNTKTGLAFT

-290 VDGVK
+290 VDGEK
-295 LGTFTYNK
+295 MGTFTYDK
-303 DNLGENFKEIT
+303 TTAGDAFREIT

-326 IDKDWAIG
+326 INKDWAIG

-349 PAGDL
+349 PEGDL

-379 YACQMSKY
+379 YTCQMSKY
-387 TYFADQVLD
+387 TFFADAVLT

-417 QVNEDGTVETL
+417 QVNEDGSVETL
-428 SDVFTVPE
+428 TDVFTVPE

-442 YSTPSDGSGAFNRYF
+442 YSTPSDGSAAFNRYF
-457 YDNDVINY
+457 YDNDVINA

-476 AASDQDNVVSMLNT
+476 DPSDQDNVVGMLNT
-490 IINESATYYPSFSTV
+490 IIKESAAYYPSFSTV
-505 GIDSKLDDATGKLTI
+505 GIDSKLDDATGKLSI
-520 KVMGKLINGY
+520 KVMGKLINQY
-530 QKLIGDDAR
+530 QQLIGDDAR

-548 VTGRQSTGGS
+548 IIGKQNTGGS
-558 TIKPRFTHNHV
+558 IAKPRFTHNYV

-598 DAWKSQNMHI
+598 DAWKSKNMHI

-615 MTEKEVDGKT
+615 MKETEKDGKT

-633 LWVDNTNMVVV
+633 LWVDNTNMVAV
-644 GESDLTGISNNVIN
+644 GDSDLTGISNVIN
-658 WNDVKE
+658 WNEVKE

-674 LNAPMKGVNLVKLSN
+674 LNAPTKGINLVKLSN
-689 GKTIKVVVK
+689 GQTIKVIVK

>member
-1 MRNIYLMT
+1 MRNIYLMS
-9 AALAMMAMTAN
+9 AALVLMTMSAN

-25 HINMNASSQN
+25 RINKETTAKT
-35 WAVTSAP
+35 WVETATP
-42 QKVENSTRKVATRA
+42 QKAAKKIATRA
-56 GSDIT
+56 GELEA
-61 DNQRYIN
+61 NQRYIN

-88 ISLGTLFYSDAFT
+88 ISLGTLFYSDAFK

-121 SKVGICHVKIENNT
+121 SKVGVCHVKIENGT

-161 PYKIDTKNFDGLLP
+161 PYKIDTKTFDGLLP

-205 AYGDVDGKHDQ
+205 AFGDIDGKHDPN
-216 SSWAWQPIYLG
+216 SWAWQPIYLG

-260 FVKNDTKTGLAFT
+260 FVKNDTKTGVAFT

-290 VDGVK
+290 VDGEK
-295 LGTFTYNK
+295 MGTFTYDK
-303 DNLGENFKEIT
+303 DNVGDNFREIT

-326 IDKDWAIG
+326 INKDWAIG

-349 PAGDL
+349 PEGDL

-387 TYFADQVLD
+387 TFFADAVLT

-402 EDDDLAIVSIHGDGQ
+402 EDDDLAIVSIHGESQ
-417 QVNEDGTVETL
+417 QVNEDGSVETL
-428 SDVFTVPE
+428 SDEFTVPE

-476 AASDQDNVVSMLNT
+476 DASDQDNVASMLNT
-490 IINESATYYPSFSTV
+490 IINESAAYYPSFSTV
-505 GIDSKLDDATGKLTI
+505 GIDSKLDDATGKLSI
-520 KVMGKLINGY
+520 KVMGKLINQY
-530 QKLIGDDAR
+530 QQLIGDDAR

-548 VTGRQSTGGS
+548 VIGKQNTGGS
-558 TIKPRFTHNHV
+558 IAKPRFTHNYV

-615 MTEKEVDGKT
+615 MKETEKDGKT

-633 LWVDNTNMVVV
+633 LWVDNTNMVAV
-644 GESDLTGISNNVIN
+644 GDSDLTGISNIIN
-658 WNDVKE
+658 WNEVKE

-674 LNAPMKGVNLVKLSN
+674 LNAPTKGINLVKLSN
-689 GKTIKVVVK
+689 GQTIKVVVK

>member
-25 HINMNASSQN
+25 HINMNASSQT
-35 WAVTSAP
+35 WAETSTP
-42 QKVENSTRKVATRA
+42 QKVENSIRKVATRA
-56 GSDIT
+56 GSDIAA
-61 DNQRYIN
+61 NQRYIN

-73 SYVWPATFPADTQGA
+73 SFVWPSGMKGA
-88 ISLGTLFYSDAFT
+88 KGTLSLGTIFYNDAF
-101 KFEGCKIVGARFYVN
+101 KKYEGCKIAGARFYLTA
-116 IPIGA
+116 PIGN
-121 SKVGICHVKIENNT
+121 SKVTICKIDDQGNVTNAIAE
-135 PYVGD
+135 
-140 ILASKEVP
+140 KEIA
-148 STVAHWNYVWFDE
+148 TTELHWNYVWFDE
-161 PYKIDTKNFDGLLP
+161 PYTIDTKDFYALLP
-175 YYDFT
+175 YYDYT
-180 PSNMSADAGYPIAS
+180 PEQVESEKPIGS
-194 SGTYAGTCGAL
+194 SGTYVGPYGFLAFGDIYEDGRDETKWQWEPISAG
-205 AYGDVDGKHDQ
+205 Y
-216 SSWAWQPIYLG
+216 
-227 TDGSNLMIQLIIEK
+227 DGSNLMIQLIIEK
-241 EDGNFIIH
+241 EDGNFILH
-249 DLVMDKIAMSP
+249 DLVMNKMAMVP
-260 FVKNDTKTGLAFT
+260 FAKNGNTTGLAFT

-290 VDGVK
+290 VDGEK
-295 LGTFTYNK
+295 MGTFTYDK
-303 DNLGENFKEIT
+303 TTAGDAFKEIT
-314 NADYSNIPVGLP
+314 DADYSNIQVGLP
-326 IDKDWAIG
+326 IDKDWSIG

-349 PAGDL
+349 PEGDL

-365 YKDNFDRTKNLVEF
+365 YKENFDRTKNLVEF

-402 EDDDLAIVSIHGDGQ
+402 EDDDLAIVSIHGKSQ
-417 QVNEDGTVETL
+417 QQNEDGTVETL

-442 YSTPSDGSGAFNRYF
+442 YSTPSDGSAAFNRYF

-476 AASDQDNVVSMLNT
+476 DASDQDNVVSMLNT

-505 GIDSKLDDATGKLTI
+505 GIDSKLDDATGKLSI
-520 KVMGKLINGY
+520 KVMGKLINQY
-530 QKLIGDDAR
+530 QQLIGDDAR

-548 VTGRQSTGGS
+548 VIGKQNTGGS
-558 TIKPRFTHNHV
+558 IAKPRFTHNYV

-615 MTEKEVDGKT
+615 MKETEKDGKT

-633 LWVDNTNMVVV
+633 LWVDNTNMVAV
-644 GESDLTGISNNVIN
+644 GDSDLTGISNVIN
-658 WNDVKE
+658 WNEVKE

-674 LNAPMKGVNLVKLSN
+674 LNAPTKGINLVKLSN
-689 GKTIKVVVK
+689 GQTIKVVVK

>member
-1 MRNIYLMT
+1 MRNIYLMS
-9 AALAMMAMTAN
+9 AALALMAMSAN

-25 HINMNASSQN
+25 RINKE
-35 WAVTSAP
+35 VTAKTWVETATP
-42 QKVENSTRKVATRA
+42 QKAAKKIATRA
-56 GSDIT
+56 GELEA
-61 DNQRYIN
+61 NQRYIN

-73 SYVWPATFPADTQGA
+73 SYVWPSTFPADTQGA
-88 ISLGTLFYSDAFT
+88 ISLGTLFYSDAF
-101 KFEGCKIVGARFYVN
+101 KKYEGCKIVGARFYVN

-121 SKVGICHVKIENNT
+121 SKVGVCHVKIENNT

-140 ILASKEVP
+140 ILASKDVP

-205 AYGDVDGKHDQ
+205 AYGDVDGKHDPN
-216 SSWAWQPIYLG
+216 SWAWQPIYLG

-260 FVKNDTKTGLAFT
+260 FVKNDTKTGVAFT

-290 VDGVK
+290 VDGEK
-295 LGTFTYNK
+295 IGTFTYNK
-303 DNLGENFKEIT
+303 DNVGDNFREIT

-326 IDKDWAIG
+326 IDKDWTIG
-334 EHEVTVYPVLVEGKE
+334 EHEVTVYPLLVEGKE

-387 TYFADQVLD
+387 TYFADQVLT
-396 KTAKAR
+396 KTAEAR
-402 EDDDLAIVSIHGDGQ
+402 EDDDLAIVSIHGESQ
-417 QVNEDGTVETL
+417 QVNKDGSVETL
-428 SDVFTVPE
+428 TDVFTVPE

-476 AASDQDNVVSMLNT
+476 DASDQDNVVSMLNT

-539 LTVYLTEDK
+539 LTVYLTEDEVIGK
-548 VTGRQSTGGS
+548 QSTGGS
-558 TIKPRFTHNHV
+558 IAKPAFHHNHV

-644 GESDLTGISNNVIN
+644 GDSDLTGISNVIN

-674 LNAPMKGVNLVKLSN
+674 LNAPMKGINLVKLSN
-689 GKTIKVVVK
+689 GKTIKVIVK

>member
-1 MRNIYLMT
+1 MT

-35 WAVTSAP
+35 WAETSAP
-42 QKVENSTRKVATRA
+42 QKVENSTKKVATRA
-56 GSDIT
+56 GSDIA

-88 ISLGTLFYSDAFT
+88 ISLGTLFYSDAF
-101 KFEGCKIVGARFYVN
+101 KKYEGCKIVGARFYVN

-260 FVKNDTKTGLAFT
+260 FVKNDTKTGVAFT

-290 VDGVK
+290 VDGEK
-295 LGTFTYNK
+295 MGTFTYDK
-303 DNLGENFKEIT
+303 DNVGDKFREIT

-326 IDKDWAIG
+326 INKDWAIG

-349 PAGDL
+349 PEGDL

-379 YACQMSKY
+379 YTCQMSKY
-387 TYFADQVLD
+387 TYYADEVLT
-396 KTAKAR
+396 KLGKAR
-402 EDDDLAIVSIHGDGQ
+402 EDEDLAIVSIHGESQ
-417 QVNEDGTVETL
+417 QKNEDGSVETL

-442 YSTPSDGSGAFNRYF
+442 YSTPSDGSAAFNRYF
-457 YDNDVINY
+457 YDNDVINL

-476 AASDQDNVVSMLNT
+476 KPSDQDNVVGMLNT
-490 IINESATYYPSFSTV
+490 IIKESAAYYPSFSTV
-505 GIDSKLDDATGKLTI
+505 GIDSKLDDATGKLSI
-520 KVMGKLINGY
+520 KVMGKLINQY
-530 QKLIGDDAR
+530 QQLIGDDAR

-548 VTGRQSTGGS
+548 VIGKQNTGGS
-558 TIKPRFTHNHV
+558 IAKPRFTHNYV

-598 DAWKSQNMHI
+598 DAWKSKNMHI

-615 MTEKEVDGKT
+615 MKEQEKDGKT

-633 LWVDNTNMVVV
+633 LWVDNTNMVAV
-644 GESDLTGISNNVIN
+644 GESDLTGISNVIN
-658 WNDVKE
+658 WNEVKE

-674 LNAPMKGVNLVKLSN
+674 LNAPTKGINLVKLSN
-689 GKTIKVVVK
+689 GQTIKVVVK

>member
-1 MRNIYLMT
+1 MT
-9 AALAMMAMTAN
+9 ATLAMMAMTAN

-56 GSDIT
+56 GSDIA

-326 IDKDWAIG
+326 IDKDWSIG

-365 YKDNFDRTKNLVEF
+365 YKENFDRTKNLVEF

-387 TYFADQVLD
+387 TYFADQVLT

-402 EDDDLAIVSIHGDGQ
+402 EDDDLAIVSIHGESQ
-417 QVNEDGTVETL
+417 QTNEDGSVENL
-428 SDVFTVPE
+428 EDAFTVPE

-548 VTGRQSTGGS
+548 VIGKQNTGGD
-558 TIKPRFTHNHV
+558 IARPRFTHNYV

-598 DAWKSQNMHI
+598 DAWKSKNMHI

-644 GESDLTGISNNVIN
+644 GESDLTGISNVIN
-658 WNDVKE
+658 WNEVKE

-674 LNAPMKGVNLVKLSN
+674 LNAPMKGINLVKLSN
-689 GKTIKVVVK
+689 GKTIKVIVK

>member
-1 MRNIYLMT
+1 MT

-25 HINMNASSQN
+25 HINMNASSQT
-35 WAVTSAP
+35 WAEASTP

-56 GSDIT
+56 GSDIA

-88 ISLGTLFYSDAFT
+88 ISLGTLFYSDAF
-101 KFEGCKIVGARFYVN
+101 KNFEGCKIVGARFYVN

-216 SSWAWQPIYLG
+216 SSWTWQPIYLG

-241 EDGNFIIH
+241 EDGNFILH
-249 DLVMDKIAMSP
+249 DLVLDKIAMSP
-260 FVKNDTKTGLAFT
+260 FVKNNTKTGLAFT

-290 VDGVK
+290 VDGEK
-295 LGTFTYNK
+295 MGTFTYDK
-303 DNLGENFKEIT
+303 TTAGDAFKEIT

-326 IDKDWAIG
+326 VDKDWAIG

-365 YKDNFDRTKNLVEF
+365 YKENFDRTKNLVEF

-387 TYFADQVLD
+387 TYFADQVLT

-402 EDDDLAIVSIHGDGQ
+402 EDDDLAIVSIHGESQ
-417 QVNEDGTVETL
+417 QTNEDGSVENL
-428 SDVFTVPE
+428 EDVFTVPE
-436 ANKLAY
+436 ATKLAN

-476 AASDQDNVVSMLNT
+476 DASDQDNVVSMLNT

-505 GIDSKLDDATGKLTI
+505 GIDSKLDDTTGKLTI

-539 LTVYLTEDK
+539 LTVYLTEDGVIGK
-548 VTGRQSTGGS
+548 QNTGGS
-558 TIKPRFTHNHV
+558 IAKPRATHNYV

-598 DAWKSQNMHI
+598 DAWKSKNMHI

-615 MTEKEVDGKT
+615 MKETEKDGKT

-633 LWVDNTNMVVV
+633 LWVDNTNMVAV
-644 GESDLTGISNNVIN
+644 GESDLTGISNVIN
-658 WNDVKE
+658 WNEVKE

-674 LNAPMKGVNLVKLSN
+674 LNAPTKGINLVKLSN
-689 GKTIKVVVK
+689 GQTIKVIVK

>member
-1 MRNIYLMT
+1 MRNIYLMS
-9 AALAMMAMTAN
+9 AALVLMTMSAN

-25 HINMNASSQN
+25 RINKEATAKT
-35 WAVTSAP
+35 WVETATP
-42 QKVENSTRKVATRA
+42 QKAAKKIATRA
-56 GSDIT
+56 GELEA
-61 DNQRYIN
+61 NQRYIN

-88 ISLGTLFYSDAFT
+88 ISLGTLFYSDAFK

-121 SKVGICHVKIENNT
+121 SKVGVCHVKIENGT

-205 AYGDVDGKHDQ
+205 AYGDIDGKHDP

-241 EDGNFIIH
+241 EDGNFILH
-249 DLVMDKIAMSP
+249 DLVMSKMAMVP
-260 FVKNDTKTGLAFT
+260 FAKSGNTTGLAFT

-290 VDGVK
+290 VDGEK
-295 LGTFTYNK
+295 MGTFTYDQK
-303 DNLGENFKEIT
+303 TAGDAFREIT
-314 NADYSNIPVGLP
+314 DADNSNIQVGLP
-326 IDKDWAIG
+326 IDKNWGIG
-334 EHEVTVYPVLVEGKE
+334 EHKVTVYPVLVEGEK
-349 PAGDL
+349 PAGDV
-354 TNDKL
+354 TNDTL

-379 YACQMSKY
+379 YACQLSKY
-387 TYFADQVLD
+387 TYFADQVLT

-402 EDDDLAIVSIHGDGQ
+402 EDDDLAIVSIHGEGQ
-417 QVNEDGTVETL
+417 QTNEDGSVEKL
-428 SDVFTVPE
+428 EDVFTVPE
-436 ANKLAY
+436 ATKLAN

-476 AASDQDNVVSMLNT
+476 EASDQDNVVGMLNT

-505 GIDSKLDDATGKLTI
+505 GIDSELDDATGKLTI
-520 KVMGKLINGY
+520 RVKGKLIDEY

-548 VTGRQSTGGS
+548 VIGKQNTGGA
-558 TIKPRFTHNHV
+558 IAKPRFTHNYV

-579 DALQTNGNSYE
+579 DALQTNGNIYE

-615 MTEKEVDGKT
+615 MKEQEKDGKT

-633 LWVDNTNMVVV
+633 LWVDNTNMVAV
-644 GESDLTGISNNVIN
+644 GDSDLTGISNVIN

-674 LNAPMKGVNLVKLSN
+674 LNAPMKGINLVKLSN
-689 GKTIKVVVK
+689 GQTIKVIVK

>member
-1 MRNIYLMT
+1 MT

-25 HINMNASSQN
+25 HINMNASSQT
-35 WAVTSAP
+35 WAEASTP

-56 GSDIT
+56 GSDIA

-88 ISLGTLFYSDAFT
+88 ISLGTLFYSDAF
-101 KFEGCKIVGARFYVN
+101 KNFEGCKIVGARFYVN

-241 EDGNFIIH
+241 EDGNFILH
-249 DLVMDKIAMSP
+249 DLVLDKIAMSP
-260 FVKNDTKTGLAFT
+260 FVKNNTKTGLAFT

-290 VDGVK
+290 VDGEK
-295 LGTFTYNK
+295 MGTFTYDK
-303 DNLGENFKEIT
+303 TTAGDAFKEIT

-326 IDKDWAIG
+326 VDKDWAIG

-365 YKDNFDRTKNLVEF
+365 YKENFDRTKNLVEF
-379 YACQMSKY
+379 YACQLSKY
-387 TYFADQVLD
+387 TYFADQVLT
-396 KTAKAR
+396 KTANAR
-402 EDDDLAIVSIHGDGQ
+402 EEDDLAIVSIHGEGQ
-417 QVNEDGTVETL
+417 QVNEDGSVEKL
-428 SDVFTVPE
+428 EDVFTVPE

-457 YDNDVINY
+457 YDNDVINA

-476 AASDQDNVVSMLNT
+476 DASDQDNVVSMLNT
-490 IINESATYYPSFSTV
+490 IINESTTFYPSFSTV
-505 GIDSKLDDATGKLTI
+505 GIESKLDDATGKLTI
-520 KVMGKLINGY
+520 KVMGKLINDY

-548 VTGRQSTGGS
+548 VIGKQNTGGS
-558 TIKPRFTHNHV
+558 IAKPRFTHNHV

-590 NDYEVELD
+590 NDYEIELD
-598 DAWKSQNMHI
+598 DAWKSKNMHI

-615 MTEKEVDGKT
+615 MKETEKDGKT

-633 LWVDNTNMVVV
+633 LWVDNTNMVAV
-644 GESDLTGISNNVIN
+644 GESDLTGISNVIN
-658 WNDVKE
+658 WNEVKE

-674 LNAPMKGVNLVKLSN
+674 LNAPTKGINLVKLSN
-689 GKTIKVVVK
+689 GKTIKVIVK

>member
-35 WAVTSAP
+35 WAETSAP
-42 QKVENSTRKVATRA
+42 QKVENSTKKVATRA
-56 GSDIT
+56 GSDIA

-88 ISLGTLFYSDAFT
+88 ISLGTLFYSDAF
-101 KFEGCKIVGARFYVN
+101 KKYEGCKIVGARFYVN

-241 EDGNFIIH
+241 EDGNFILH
-249 DLVMDKIAMSP
+249 DLVLDKIAMSP
-260 FVKNDTKTGLAFT
+260 FVKNNTKTGLAFT

-290 VDGVK
+290 VDGEK
-295 LGTFTYNK
+295 MGTFTYDK
-303 DNLGENFKEIT
+303 TTAGDAFREIT

-326 IDKDWAIG
+326 INKDWAIG

-349 PAGDL
+349 PEGDL

-379 YACQMSKY
+379 YTCQMSKY
-387 TYFADQVLD
+387 TFFADAVLT
-396 KTAKAR
+396 KTVKAR
-402 EDDDLAIVSIHGDGQ
+402 EDDDLAIVSIHGESQ
-417 QVNEDGTVETL
+417 QVNEDGSVETL

-476 AASDQDNVVSMLNT
+476 KASDQDNVVGMLNT
-490 IINESATYYPSFSTV
+490 IINESAAYYPSFSTV
-505 GIDSKLDDATGKLTI
+505 SIDSKLDDTTGKLSI
-520 KVMGKLINGY
+520 KVMGKLINKY
-530 QKLIGDDAR
+530 QELIGDDAR

-548 VTGRQSTGGS
+548 VIGKQNTGGD
-558 TIKPRFTHNHV
+558 IARPRFTHNYV

-598 DAWKSQNMHI
+598 DAWKSKNMHI

-615 MTEKEVDGKT
+615 MKETEKDGKT

-633 LWVDNTNMVVV
+633 LWVDNTNMVAV
-644 GESDLTGISNNVIN
+644 GESDLTDISNVIN

-674 LNAPMKGVNLVKLSN
+674 LNAPMKGINLVKLSN
-689 GKTIKVVVK
+689 GQTIKVVVK

>member
-35 WAVTSAP
+35 WAETSAP
-42 QKVENSTRKVATRA
+42 QKVENSTKKVATRA
-56 GSDIT
+56 GSDIA

-88 ISLGTLFYSDAFT
+88 ISLGTLFYSDAF
-101 KFEGCKIVGARFYVN
+101 KKYEGCKIVGARFYVN

-205 AYGDVDGKHDQ
+205 AYGDIDGKHDQ

-241 EDGNFIIH
+241 KDGNFILH
-249 DLVMDKIAMSP
+249 DLVLDKIAMSP
-260 FVKNDTKTGLAFT
+260 FVKNNTKTGLAFT

-290 VDGVK
+290 VDGEK
-295 LGTFTYNK
+295 MGTFTYDK
-303 DNLGENFKEIT
+303 TTAGDAFKEIT

-326 IDKDWAIG
+326 INKDWAIG

-349 PAGDL
+349 PEGDL

-379 YACQMSKY
+379 YTCQMSKY
-387 TYFADQVLD
+387 TFFADAVLT

-417 QVNEDGTVETL
+417 QVNEDGSVETL

-442 YSTPSDGSGAFNRYF
+442 YSTPSDGSAAFNRYF
-457 YDNDVINY
+457 YDNDVINA

-476 AASDQDNVVSMLNT
+476 DPSDQDNVVGMLNT
-490 IINESATYYPSFSTV
+490 IIKESAAYYPSFSTV
-505 GIDSKLDDATGKLTI
+505 GIDSKLDDATGKLSI
-520 KVMGKLINGY
+520 KVMGKLINQY
-530 QKLIGDDAR
+530 QQLIGDDAR

-548 VTGRQSTGGS
+548 IIGKQNTGGS
-558 TIKPRFTHNHV
+558 IAKPRFTHNYV

-598 DAWKSQNMHI
+598 DAWKSKNMHI

-615 MTEKEVDGKT
+615 MKETEKDGKT

-633 LWVDNTNMVVV
+633 LWVDNTNMVAV
-644 GESDLTGISNNVIN
+644 GESDLTGISNVIN
-658 WNDVKE
+658 WNEVKE

-674 LNAPMKGVNLVKLSN
+674 LNAPTKGINLVKLSN
-689 GKTIKVVVK
+689 GQTIKVVVK